1 MGSRD
6 TADARFERWVQR
18 LGLLLVVPTLLVLF
32 GAAVFA
38 IADAVLAPA
47 PTADHPGFVDTVL
60 GSRAVVA
67 AIRLAV
73 IFAGVYVVV
82 SVVALIARGQWLT
95 KVGPVE
101 VSERVSGVGAE
112 NRRLERLLEK
122 SDETVDS
129 MRHAAGEAMDVF
141 KRINQDG
148 EGAK

>member
-1 MGSRD
+1 MWSRWID
-6 TADARFERWVQR
+6 DARLEGWVQR
-18 LGLLLVVPTLLVLF
+18 LVLLLVVPTLFVLF
-32 GAAVFA
+32 AAAIFA
-38 IADAVLAPA
+38 IGDAVLAPA
-47 PTADHPGFVDTVL
+47 PTSDHPGFVDTVL

-82 SVVALIARGQWLT
+82 SVVALIGRGQWLT

-101 VSERVSGVGAE
+101 VSDRVSDIGSE

-129 MRHAAGEAMDVF
+129 VRHAAGEVDNLLDQM
-141 KRINQDG
+141 NQNPKG
-148 EGAK
+148 VE